1 MTRTHKELD
10 LTRQDAVEE
19 FFAAEKPEYVF
30 FAAAR
35 VGGIVAN
42 QNALADF
49 MYDNMVLEMNMIHF
63 AWKNGCKKLEFLGS
77 SCIYPRMAPKPMKE
91 SYLLTSELEKTNE
104 AEKFMGS
111 DPIKMKRIKAK
122 GATVIIYEPT
132 LEDGSTFFDS
142 KVVNDL
148 EKFKSMSQAIIAN
161 RYDKCL
167 DDVQERV
174 YTRDIFRRD

>member
-49 MYDNMVLEMNMIHF
+49 MYDNMVLERST
-63 AWKNGCKKLEFLGS
+63 LGVRPHE
-77 SCIYPRMAPKPMKE
+77 I
-91 SYLLTSELEKTNE
+91 
-104 AEKFMGS
+104 
-111 DPIKMKRIKAK
+111 PIKKIKW
-122 GATVIIYEPT
+122 
-132 LEDGSTFFDS
+132 D
-142 KVVNDL
+142 
-148 EKFKSMSQAIIAN
+148 
-161 RYDKCL
+161 
-167 DDVQERV
+167 
-174 YTRDIFRRD
+174 